1 MTAKDWLHEY
11 QKQLPKY
18 KEWFPHGEKPQE
30 GFQEAPLAY
39 DAIWAV
45 AFALNRSIARLD
57 ELGMSLDDFDYEKKE
72 ITDIIKSELQRV
84 QFLGVSGE
92 FFFFIFL
99 IIKIFHFINPMISFE
114 FVFFLFIFPHYRT
127 SFDH

>member
-45 AFALNRSIARLD
+45 AFALNRSIARLN

-92 FFFFIFL
+92 FF
-99 IIKIFHFINPMISFE
+99 
-114 FVFFLFIFPHYRT
+114 VFFCF
-127 SFDH
+127 SFLLKLHFFFFF